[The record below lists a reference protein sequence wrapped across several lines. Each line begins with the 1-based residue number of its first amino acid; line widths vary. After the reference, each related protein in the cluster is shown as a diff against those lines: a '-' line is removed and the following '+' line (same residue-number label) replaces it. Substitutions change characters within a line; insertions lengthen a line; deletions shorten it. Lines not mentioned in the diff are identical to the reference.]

1 MGFVKKIY
9 FWNMLDKFKFLL
21 FFILIA
27 ILIAVIYFFNYEKD
41 ISVYYQNKQLDL
53 NFEGKKEISEA
64 KKQFIFQL
72 VRSAQYS
79 NYQIIEEQKLLK
91 KANKSFHKTSAI
103 SKFQR
108 IKLQKIVDKY
118 KLKQNLEELETA
130 ELASVFDEL
139 RKRVEMVPIRL
150 AIAQAITE
158 SAWGDSRF
166 AKEGHAYFG
175 IHCYQEGCGIPIG
188 NRNEFVKSYSNMLA
202 SVEDYMLFLNA
213 EPGTEKFR
221 HARQLYQKDKN
232 LSVLVESLVGY
243 SQLGGSYFGILND
256 LLENY
261 IPEDIDEY

>member
-1 MGFVKKIY
+1 
-9 FWNMLDKFKFLL
+9 MLDKFKFLL

-27 ILIAVIYFFNYEKD
+27 VLIAIIYFFNYEKD
-41 ISVYYQNKQLDL
+41 MSAYYQNKQLEL
-53 NFEGKKEISEA
+53 SFEGKKEISED
-64 KKQFIFQL
+64 KKQFIFEI

-118 KLKQNLEELETA
+118 KMEQNLEELETA

-139 RKRVEMVPIRL
+139 RKRVAIVPIRL
-150 AIAQAITE
+150 SIAQAITE
-158 SAWGDSRF
+158 SAWGDARF
-166 AKEGHAYFG
+166 AKEGNAYFG
-175 IHCYQEGCGIPIG
+175 IHCYQEGCGIQIG
-188 NRNEFVKSYSNMLA
+188 DHKEFVKSYPNMEA
-202 SVEDYMLFLNA
+202 SVQDYMLFLNS

-221 HARQLYQKDKN
+221 SARQIYLKDKN
-232 LSVLVESLVGY
+232 LSTLVESLVGY
-243 SQLGGSYFGILND
+243 SQIGGSYFGILND

-261 IPEDIDEY
+261 IPENIDEY